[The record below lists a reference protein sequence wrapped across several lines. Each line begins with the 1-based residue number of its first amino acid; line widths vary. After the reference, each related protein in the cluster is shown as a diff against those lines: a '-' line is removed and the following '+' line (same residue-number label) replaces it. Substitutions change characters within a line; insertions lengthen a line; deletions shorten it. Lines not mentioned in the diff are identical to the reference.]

1 MSSSAAYRRE
11 TPEGVAYF
19 IDKKPDP
26 ADFLADVL
34 VGLSKSPKSVP
45 PKFFYDE
52 TGSHLFNKICETPE
66 YYVTR
71 TELGLLETYGA
82 EISRLA
88 GPSRAVIEYGCGS
101 SLKINA
107 LLNCLTDPAEY
118 LAIDIS
124 KKHLLQTAEDI
135 AGTHPAIRVG
145 AVCADF
151 SRDLDLPKTVGEGGR
166 RLAFFP
172 GSTIGNQAPEEAAQ
186 FLEIVRKTV
195 GHDGSLLI
203 GVDLEKDSKIL
214 NAAYNDK
221 DGHTA
226 SFNLNLLHRIRSEL
240 LGKLNMSQFRHDAFF
255 NERLHRVEMHLVS
268 LCDQDISVGGQTF
281 HFANQETIHTENS
294 YKYTVDRFTDL
305 AMSAG
310 FRITETWID
319 PDCLFSIHYL
329 EVYEG

>member
-1 MSSSAAYRRE
+1 MSSSTADRQE
-11 TPEGVAYF
+11 TPEGVTYF
-19 IDKKPDP
+19 IDKKPAP
-26 ADFLADVL
+26 ADFLAEVL
-34 VGLSKSPKSVP
+34 AGLSKSPKSVP

-71 TELGLLETYGA
+71 TEVALLETYGA

-107 LLNCLTDPAEY
+107 LLNGLTDPAEY

-124 KKHLLQTAEDI
+124 KEHLLQTVADI
-135 AGTHPAIRVG
+135 AVSHPAIKVG
-145 AVCADF
+145 AICADF
-151 SRDLDLPKTVGEGGR
+151 FRDLDLPKTVGEGSR

-172 GSTIGNQAPEEAAQ
+172 GSTIGNQSPEEAAQ
-186 FLEIVRKTV
+186 FLNIVRKTI

-203 GVDLEKDSKIL
+203 GVDLEKDSAIL
-214 NAAYNDK
+214 NPAYNDD

-226 SFNLNLLHRIRSEL
+226 SFNLNVLHRIRSEL
-240 LGKLNMSQFRHDAFF
+240 RGNLDISRFRHDAFF
-255 NERLHRVEMHLVS
+255 NESLHRMEMHLVS

-281 HFANQETIHTENS
+281 HFADQETIHTENS
-294 YKYTVDRFTDL
+294 YKYTVDRFSDL

-310 FRITETWID
+310 FRITQTWID

-329 EVYEG
+329 EVSEG

>member
-1 MSSSAAYRRE
+1 MSSSAANRHE
-11 TPEGVAYF
+11 TPEGVTYF
-19 IDKKPDP
+19 IDKKPAP
-26 ADFLADVL
+26 ADFLAEVL
-34 VGLSKSPKSVP
+34 AGLSQSPKSVP

-71 TELGLLETYGA
+71 TEVALLETYGA

-124 KKHLLQTAEDI
+124 KTHLLQTAADI
-135 AGTHPAIRVG
+135 AGKHPAIKVG
-145 AVCADF
+145 AICADF
-151 SRDLDLPKTVGEGGR
+151 SRDPDLPKTVGEGGR

-186 FLEIVRKTV
+186 FLKMVRKTV
-195 GHDGSLLI
+195 GRDGSLLI
-203 GVDLEKDSKIL
+203 GVDLEKDSAIL
-214 NAAYNDK
+214 NPAYND
-221 DGHTA
+221 DNGHTA
-226 SFNLNLLHRIRSEL
+226 AFNLNLLYRIRSEL
-240 LGKLNMSQFRHDAFF
+240 GGNLDISQFRHDAFF
-255 NERLHRVEMHLVS
+255 NESFHRVEMHLVS
-268 LCDQDISVGGQTF
+268 LCDQDISVDGQIF

-294 YKYTVDRFTDL
+294 YKYTVDRFSDL

-329 EVYEG
+329 EVYED